1 MVRHAQCVYMW
12 PHWLVDDI
20 GVVDTGVVVVVASR
34 YVCRLNIVLVWE
46 AGGSC

>member
-1 MVRHAQCVYMW
+1 MCIHVAT
-12 PHWLVDDI
+12 LAVDDT
-20 GVVDTGVVVVVASR
+20 GVVDTGVVVVASR

>member
-1 MVRHAQCVYMW
+1 MCIHVAT
-12 PHWLVDDI
+12 LAVDDT
-20 GVVDTGVVVVVASR
+20 GVVDTGIVVVAASR